1 MRRRE
6 FIALTGCV
14 AVAWP
19 LSVPAQ
25 QPVQVRRIGALINRA
40 ADDPQGEAG
49 IAAFKQVLQQLGW
62 SDGRNVRMDMHW
74 GANDVDLTRRYATEL
89 VALAPDVV
97 LALGTVAVTAMQH
110 ASRTLPVV
118 FAGVSD
124 PVGAGVVDSLA
135 RPGGNATGFMNFEY
149 SLSGKWVE
157 LLKQIAPELKRVA
170 VLRDPAIPAGI
181 GQFSAIQGA
190 AQTLG
195 VEVSAIGIRDPSE
208 MERAV
213 TAFARLAGGGLIATG
228 SASPFVYSDRI
239 IALAARLKLP
249 AIYTYR
255 YEATNGGLMSYG
267 PDYLDQYRGA
277 ASYVD
282 RILKGEKPADLPVQ
296 SPTSFKLVIN
306 LKTAKAL
313 GLTVPPSLLSRADE
327 VIE

>member
-1 MRRRE
+1 MRRRD
-6 FIALTGCV
+6 FIKVVGSSA
-14 AVAWP
+14 AAWP
-19 LSVPAQ
+19 LSARAQ
-25 QPVQVRRIGALINRA
+25 QPEQVRRIGALINRG

-49 IAAFKQVLQQLGW
+49 LAAFRQVLQQLGW
-62 SDGRNVRMDMHW
+62 SEGRNVRMDLRS

-97 LALGTVAVTAMQH
+97 LAVGTVAVAAMQH

-124 PVGAGVVDSLA
+124 PVGAGLVDSLA

-157 LLKQIAPELKRVA
+157 LLKQIAPDVKRVA

-190 AQTLG
+190 AQSLG

-208 MERAV
+208 MERTV

-228 SASPFVYSDRI
+228 TASAFVYSDRI

-267 PDYLDQYRGA
+267 PDYLDQYRRA
-277 ASYVD
+277 DSYID

-296 SPTSFKLVIN
+296 SPTAIKLVIN